1 MGSAE
6 FEPVENALS
15 GISISMLL
23 YVVTCIAWYA
33 EGVSDYGSSELLGY
47 KSSIVLV

>member
-15 GISISMLL
+15 GISISMMV
-23 YVVTCIAWYA
+23 YMITCIAWY
-33 EGVSDYGSSELLGY
+33 EECIKLRFVG
-47 KSSIVLV
+47 IIRI

>member
-15 GISISMLL
+15 GISISI
-23 YVVTCIAWYA
+23 VVVCVVAWYR
-33 EGVSDYGSSELLGY
+33 GVWGCGLKGLN
-47 KSSIVLV
+47 

>member
-15 GISISMLL
+15 GISISI
-23 YVVTCIAWYA
+23 VVVCVVACIAWY
-33 EGVSDYGSSELLGY
+33 EGCMGLRVERIELTRMQDGR
-47 KSSIVLV
+47 